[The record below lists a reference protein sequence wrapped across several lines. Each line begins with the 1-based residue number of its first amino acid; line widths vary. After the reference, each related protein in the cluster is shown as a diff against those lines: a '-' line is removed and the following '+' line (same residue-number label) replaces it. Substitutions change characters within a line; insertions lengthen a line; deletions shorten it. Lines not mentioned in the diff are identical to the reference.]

1 MSMKKMLFELELQLK
16 DLSSFEH
23 LPVLEET
30 GSNPL
35 DNSRAK
41 AEIYF
46 RFSYRPVFACDSGLH
61 IEGSD
66 SELQPR
72 VKIKRQS
79 SKVLNDDEMI
89 DHYKKLSEGLG
100 GRAVAHYGNA
110 ILLILG
116 DQKRWLMDDTIE
128 ETFYLVSRPHPAR
141 VESFP

>member
-1 MSMKKMLFELELQLK
+1 MKKMLCGLELQLK

-30 GSNPL
+30 GSNPP
-35 DNSRAK
+35 DNPRAK

-110 ILLILG
+110 ILLILDV